1 VTRVVI
7 DASAGAELVTAT
19 ARGRALAR
27 LLPTDAELW
36 VPEHF
41 YVEVLGVLRHQ
52 SVITDTID
60 AIRADQAVDR
70 LQRWR
75 LRQTAVAPLVLAAWR
90 RRHNMSAADAVYVVL
105 AEQLGASFLTD
116 DHRLARSPTFPASV
130 PVLQLPLR

>member
-7 DASAGAELVTAT
+7 DASAGAEIVTAT

-52 SVITDTID
+52 SVITRTISPD
-60 AIRADQAVDR
+60 RPELAVDR
-70 LQRWR
+70 LRRWH
-75 LRQTAVAPLVLAAWR
+75 LRQAAVAPRLHAAWS
-90 RRHNMSAADAVYVVL
+90 RRHNMSAADAVYVAL
-105 AEQLGASFLTD
+105 AEHLSAALLTD
-116 DHRLARSPTFPASV
+116 DHRLIGAPKFPSSV
-130 PVLQLPLR
+130 AVVQLPLR

>member
-1 VTRVVI
+1 
-7 DASAGAELVTAT
+7 
-19 ARGRALAR
+19 
-27 LLPTDAELW
+27 

-60 AIRADQAVDR
+60 ATRPELAVDR
-70 LQRWR
+70 LQRWH
-75 LRQTAVAPLVLAAWR
+75 LRQAAVAPLVLPAWS
-90 RRHNMSAADAVYVVL
+90 RRHNMTASDAVYVTL

-116 DHRLARSPTFPASV
+116 DLCLARSPTFPASV